1 MVKGM
6 SLLYND
12 GSKTG
17 LDMYSTRYLKE
28 GKKVKHRCKGSVVF
42 NLLRELPKAELKGH
56 IVLKKL
62 MDLQGGKTLSDDE
75 AHKVLQRLYTYRAVL
90 KRMEAEV
97 IERSEVA
104 LSAKDKSKLNDNIRM
119 DNEEEKMPSKVSVT
133 QPGECSRSCKLHLY

>member
-1 MVKGM
+1 
-6 SLLYND
+6 
-12 GSKTG
+12 
-17 LDMYSTRYLKE
+17 
-28 GKKVKHRCKGSVVF
+28 
-42 NLLRELPKAELKGH
+42 
-56 IVLKKL
+56 
-62 MDLQGGKTLSDDE
+62 MDLQGGKDISDKDT
-75 AHKVLQRLYTYRAVL
+75 HKVLKRLYSYRAVL

>member
-75 AHKVLQRLYTYRAVL
+75 AHKVLQRLYTYRTVL
-90 KRMEAEV
+90 NREKAEV
-97 IERSEVA
+97 VERGVVA
-104 LSAKDKSKLNDNIRM
+104 LPAIEKIKVNDNIRM
-119 DNEEEKMPSKVSVT
+119 DSEEEKVPSKVSVT